1 MSNWRIKFTPE
12 GEKDLLSL
20 DKTIQKR
27 VIRKIYWFMENF
39 TEIVPEPLS
48 NVWKDYF
55 KLRIGDWRV
64 VYQIEHK
71 TSLLVIHNI
80 ELRDKIYK
88 KR

>member
-1 MSNWRIKFTPE
+1 
-12 GEKDLLSL
+12 
-20 DKTIQKR
+20 
-27 VIRKIYWFMENF
+27 MENF